1 MMTGI
6 TSAVAEV
13 VLVVVPASVVEA
25 EALAALGAAPLVE
38 AVLAEAGNSR
48 KLKLINDIG
57 RLLVNSHR

>member
-25 EALAALGAAPLVE
+25 EALAASEAAPLVV
-38 AVLAEAGNSR
+38 AVLAVAGNSR

-57 RLLVNSHR
+57 RLLI